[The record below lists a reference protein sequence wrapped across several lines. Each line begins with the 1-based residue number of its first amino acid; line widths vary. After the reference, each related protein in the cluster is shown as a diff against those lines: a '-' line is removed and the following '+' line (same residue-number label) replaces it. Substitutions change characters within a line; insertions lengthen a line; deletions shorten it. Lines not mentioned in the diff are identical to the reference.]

1 MTLTQLRYVLSLA
14 RHGSFGKAA
23 EHSLVAQPT
32 LSIQIQ
38 KLEQELGVEIFD
50 RKRSPIALTEPG
62 KKVEAYARR
71 ILDEAD
77 ALLEEF
83 QDNSEEL
90 RGRIRLGIIPTVSSY
105 LLPKIFRKL
114 KQKYPEAEFY
124 IHELPTSEILRK
136 VQNEQLDIGIL
147 ATPLNERMIEEI
159 PLYYEP
165 FVVYFPP
172 DAKVPTGRLSL
183 DDLQGTDMLLLGE
196 EHCFRHQSLKLCGQ
210 GNAGKIECGSLD
222 TIKKMVDQGMG
233 ATLLPLL
240 SANLKS
246 ERVVRFKNPEP
257 VREIG
262 MIHGRSFYKSRMLK
276 ALKDT
281 ILANIPEDLHQQK
294 NRKLIGAE
302 DVLG

>member
-1 MTLTQLRYVLSLA
+1 MTLTQLRYVLAVS

-23 EHSLVAQPT
+23 EHTLVAQPT

-38 KLEQELGVEIFD
+38 KLEQELGIEIFD
-50 RKRSPIALTEPG
+50 RKKSPIRLTESG
-62 KKVEAYARR
+62 KKVEAHARR

-77 ALLEEF
+77 ALLDEF
-83 QDNSEEL
+83 QDETGEV
-90 RGRIRLGIIPTVSSY
+90 RGRIRLGIIPTISSY
-105 LLPKIFRKL
+105 LLPRIFKKL
-114 KQKYPEAEFY
+114 KQRYPEAEFF
-124 IHELPTSEILRK
+124 IHELPTSQILHK
-136 VQNEQLDIGIL
+136 IQNEELDIGVL
-147 ATPLNERMIEEI
+147 ATPLNERMIEEV

-172 DAKVPTGRLSL
+172 DSDVPTKRITL
-183 DDLQGTDMLLLGE
+183 DDLQGRDMILLGE

-222 TIKKMVDQGMG
+222 TIKKMVDQGLG

-246 ERVVRFKNPEP
+246 DRVVRFQEPEP

-262 MIHGRSFYKSRMLK
+262 LIHGKSFYKSRLLK
-276 ALKDT
+276 ALQET
-281 ILANIPEDLHQQK
+281 ILSNVPEDLHQQ
-294 NRKLIGAE
+294 RDRRLIGAE
-302 DVLG
+302 DVLD